1 VSSLAPP
8 PLSPGGPPPGAP
20 PPSLGAPPGGPP
32 GGGTPPLLNSQD
44 SLKARARGRIGPNST
59 VREGL
64 EMMGIDVDG
73 PISQLSALKG
83 QVAAASTE
91 GKIQSAVSSQPPGG
105 PPLGAPPGA
114 PPGAGPPPGGG
125 GLGSLLGGR

>member
-1 VSSLAPP
+1 MSALAPP
-8 PLSPGGPPPGAP
+8 PLPASPGAP
-20 PPSLGAPPGGPP
+20 PGGLPGGAPPGGPP
-32 GGGTPPLLNSQD
+32 GGQTPPLLNSQD
-44 SLKARARGRIGPNST
+44 SLRARARGRIGPNST

-73 PISQLSALKG
+73 PISQLSALRG
-83 QVAAASTE
+83 QAAAASTE
-91 GKIQSAVSSQPPGG
+91 GKIQSAVSAQPPGG